1 MGREEFL
8 CKPKFKYIKIYIFII
23 LSFGKVEASN
33 ISEAKLNLN
42 FSHF

>member
-8 CKPKFKYIKIYIFII
+8 CKPKFKHIKICIFII

-42 FSHF
+42 FAHF